1 MSGDNM
7 LGDQP
12 LKFYSE
18 DITETKIHLVN
29 HLLIMNAQKNKLTN
43 FDRKSKKSRNE
54 IARNRNQ

>member
-1 MSGDNM
+1 M